1 MQVHIWPSRT
11 RPVLAANAAINV
23 QASWVGSSVGTG
35 VVWKWSY
42 TQIDSHGPAS
52 ARCASLDIV
61 FHCWAGS
68 TPTRSNRQPC
78 GMKTPNLMVTGLNL
92 PADLHKSRRV
102 GTFGPCGPRRVE
114 T

>member
-23 QASWVGSSVGTG
+23 QASCVGSSDGTG

-52 ARCASLDIV
+52 ARRASPDMV
-61 FHCWAGS
+61 AHCSAGVM
-68 TPTRSNRQPC
+68 PTRSNRQPC
-78 GMKTPNLMVTGLNL
+78 GMKNPNLIVMT
-92 PADLHKSRRV
+92 S
-102 GTFGPCGPRRVE
+102 TYGPGDHRSQR
-114 T
+114 